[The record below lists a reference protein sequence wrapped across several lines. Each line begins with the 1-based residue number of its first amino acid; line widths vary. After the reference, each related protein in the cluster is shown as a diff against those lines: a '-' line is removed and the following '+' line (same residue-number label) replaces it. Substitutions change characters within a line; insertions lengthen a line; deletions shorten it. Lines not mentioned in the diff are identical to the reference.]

1 MDQSL
6 LRSPEVTFVPAD
18 ARAHRGEWPGPA
30 PRIREEGDIR
40 ARGALRHTV
49 CARSAGIR
57 ARSSAKP
64 PNSSA
69 A

>member
-6 LRSPEVTFVPAD
+6 LRSPDVTLVPAD
-18 ARAHRGEWPGPA
+18 ARAHRGEWPGPG
-30 PRIREEGDIR
+30 PRIREEDDIR
-40 ARGALRHTV
+40 TRGASRHTV
-49 CARSAGIR
+49 CARSAGTR

-64 PNSSA
+64 PNSTA